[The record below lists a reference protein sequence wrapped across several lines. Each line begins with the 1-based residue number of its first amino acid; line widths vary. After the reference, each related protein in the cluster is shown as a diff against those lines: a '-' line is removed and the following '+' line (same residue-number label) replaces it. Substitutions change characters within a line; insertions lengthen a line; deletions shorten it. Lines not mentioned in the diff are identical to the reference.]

1 MGSPRETWSLR
12 RIAQEAGVLPKVAR
26 DAVTEGVIDPAHLR
40 EGDVLLVRLYAAM
53 KRLVWPDERRP
64 ANKDQGLRIWE
75 SLTVETARA
84 AVPDEISSSTG
95 LFVHSSGCILTNG
108 PAEYCQAMFRLA
120 DRPFYY
126 LPIGLWYEALP
137 SRREIGACC
146 A

>member
-1 MGSPRETWSLR
+1 MGSPRDTWSLR

-26 DAVTEGVIDPAHLR
+26 DAVDEGVIDPTHLT
-40 EGDVLLVRLYAAM
+40 ESDVLLVRLYAAM

-75 SLTVETARA
+75 SMAVETARA
-84 AVPDEISSSTG
+84 AVPDEIDRATG
-95 LFVHSSGCILTNG
+95 LFIYSTGCALTNG

-120 DRPFYY
+120 ETPFYY
-126 LPIGLWYEALP
+126 LPIGLWYADLP
-137 SRREIGACC
+137 SRRETGARC